1 MKKVAVAVLATALL
15 MMLFVVP
22 VMATPKDSSPA
33 WHTYPVTDTYY
44 GVTYDEL
51 TDMCLAAGLSEN
63 PYPVPTTPTEDFVFP
78 IYRQY
83 GVSQYF
89 VFTITIGDEAYPGIS
104 CALIDVT
111 VNVLTGDGHLDYYY
125 VPHYFG
131 DLGKMNHGFD
141 CASSVDFYGSGT
153 PGYYFTVNFVFQG
166 FGRFTGQTMIET
178 QDSRVSLDVATG
190 YCLVL
195 GNKWYK

>member
-1 MKKVAVAVLATALL
+1 MKKFAVLVLAMALL
-15 MMLFVVP
+15 MICTAVP
-22 VMATPKDSSPA
+22 VMATPKVSSPA

-44 GVTYDEL
+44 EVTYDEL

-63 PYPVPTTPTEDFVFP
+63 PYPAPTTPTEDFVFP

-89 VFTITIGDEAYPGIS
+89 VFIITIGEEAYPGIS
-104 CALIDVT
+104 CALFDVT
-111 VNVLTGDGHLDYYY
+111 LNVLTGNGHLDYYY

-141 CASSVDFYGSGT
+141 CVSSVDLYGSGT
-153 PGYYFTVNFVFQG
+153 PTSYFIANFEFQG

-178 QDSRVSLDVATG
+178 QDSRISTNVATG
-190 YCLVL
+190 YCFVL